1 MKIATQGD
9 INKISLIRINQQKDD
24 WQECYEDKY
33 DLLNITKSY
42 LKKHLNNDF
51 FVFFEEIDDNI
62 IATCCLQI
70 IEYLPQCNDN
80 GKQGYICNVYTDK
93 KYRNLGIQTNLLKE
107 VIKYSID
114 NHLCKLILN
123 TDNDDAISI
132 YKKCGFKFDDL
143 AMRKTL

>member
-33 DLLNITKSY
+33 DLLSITKSY

-114 NHLCKLILN
+114 NHLCKLILH

-132 YKKCGFKFDDL
+132 YKKCGFNFDDL
-143 AMRKTL
+143 AMRITL